1 MDYVEN
7 EVNGRKMR
15 QGFSLHTHDSHSLGE
30 TVLTVCD
37 AIGVVFSTIYE
48 QDPMLE
54 KFYEP
59 LAQESP

>member
-7 EVNGRKMR
+7 EVNDRKMR
-15 QGFSLHTHDSHSLGE
+15 PGFSLHKHDSHSSGE

-48 QDPMLE
+48 QDPNLE

-59 LAQESP
+59 QSREES